1 MSKFTVI
8 TDRAL
13 ERALEI
19 AGSAGDSLKHAGSSL
34 RHVAPHAGEWLKTGA
49 AIGAVKTGG
58 RAAGKFVRRNPAVTV
73 AAAVAGIG
81 LIGYALYRKRKQREQ
96 GVIDGSAERLEGGH
110 PGNANARRAARV
122 SRRRVAATPTDS
134 TETGSAE

>member
-19 AGSAGDSLKHAGSSL
+19 AGNAGDSLRHAGSSL
-34 RHVAPHAGEWLKTGA
+34 RQVAPHASEWLKTGA

-58 RAAGKFVRRNPAVTV
+58 KAAGKFVRRNPAVTV
-73 AAAVAGIG
+73 AAAVAGLG
-81 LIGYALYRKRKQREQ
+81 LIGYALYRKRRRGQDAIE
-96 GVIDGSAERLEGGH
+96 GSAQRLDTPENQR
-110 PGNANARRAARV
+110 GNANARRAART
-122 SRRRVAATPTDS
+122 SQRRAAPPTDS
-134 TETGSAE
+134 AE